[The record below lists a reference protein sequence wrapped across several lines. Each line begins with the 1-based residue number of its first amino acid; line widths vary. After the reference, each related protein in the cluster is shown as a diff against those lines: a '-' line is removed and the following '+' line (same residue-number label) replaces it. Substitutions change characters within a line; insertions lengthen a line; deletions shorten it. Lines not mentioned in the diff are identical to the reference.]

1 MPVTGAMKRPS
12 SEALVAFV
20 SKKGRNDELS
30 AVHSTD
36 SSVQST
42 VSRTS
47 SLMSPIM
54 LLSGHKSEVNCVKFH
69 PNGNTLISSGFD
81 RDIFMWNT
89 YGECD
94 NYGVLSGHKGAV
106 LDLHF
111 SSEGDYILSAST
123 DKSIMIWDS
132 HTGARIKKLTAHQS
146 IVNCC
151 HPSRRSQLL
160 CSGGDDCTVR
170 LWDQRKRG
178 LVSYFKDNY
187 QITAITFNDSSD
199 QIIFSGIENVLKVY
213 DLRKNDIL
221 YTMAGHFDT
230 VTGLALSPDGN
241 YVLSN
246 SMDNSLCIWDI
257 RPFAPQ
263 DRCIKT
269 LTAHQHNFEKN
280 LLRCSWSPDGTK
292 VTAGS
297 ADRFVYIWDATYKRV
312 LYKLPGHLGS
322 VNEVV
327 FHPSE
332 PIVLSGSSDK
342 NLYLGEIEA

>member
-1 MPVTGAMKRPS
+1 MH
-12 SEALVAFV
+12 F
-20 SKKGRNDELS
+20 
-30 AVHSTD
+30 STD
-36 SSVQST
+36 GD
-42 VSRTS
+42 
-47 SLMSPIM
+47 
-54 LLSGHKSEVNCVKFH
+54 LLF
-69 PNGNTLISSGFD
+69 T
-81 RDIFMWNT
+81 
-89 YGECD
+89 
-94 NYGVLSGHKGAV
+94 
-106 LDLHF
+106 
-111 SSEGDYILSAST
+111 AST

-132 HTGARIKKLTAHQS
+132 QTGARIKKLSGHQS

-160 CSGGDDCTVR
+160 CSGSDDCNIR
-170 LWDQRKRG
+170 LWDIRKRG

-187 QITAITFNDSSD
+187 QITAITFNDTSD
-199 QIIFSGIENVLKVY
+199 QIIASGIENVLKVY

-230 VTGLALSPDGN
+230 VTGLSLSPDGN
-241 YVLSN
+241 YALSN

-269 LTAHQHNFEKN
+269 LSGHQHNFEKN
-280 LLRCSWSPDGTK
+280 LLKCNWSTDGSK

-297 ADRFVYIWDATYKRV
+297 ADRFVYIWDVTYKRI

-327 FHPSE
+327 FHPNE
-332 PIVLSGSSDK
+332 PIVLSCSSDK
-342 NLYLGEIEA
+342 QLYLGEIEA